1 MYIGPIYVGEKR
13 QKIDVVW
20 DTGSD
25 WLVIAN
31 SKCKTCDGPNPF
43 VRKDSSTF
51 TQLGE
56 KKLLAYGSALCKGAL
71 VQDIVCS
78 EADDP
83 NSCVLMQ
90 WILMNYQEGF
100 EGTDG
105 IAGLSTGLGTQK
117 SGPLVV

>member
-56 KKLLAYGSALCKGAL
+56 KNCWLM
-71 VQDIVCS
+71 VQLFVKVHLFRILFVLKQMTLIV
-78 EADDP
+78 
-83 NSCVLMQ
+83 V
-90 WILMNYQEGF
+90 Y
-100 EGTDG
+100 
-105 IAGLSTGLGTQK
+105 
-117 SGPLVV
+117 